1 MAVEF
6 KRSSALGA
14 MNLTPLIDVVFLLLI
29 FIMVTARFEQED
41 RQLDVALPTA
51 SEAKPLTAETS
62 QVFVNIDDQGN
73 YVLDGKTLRADEV
86 EAALRQ
92 AAADHPANVRV
103 IIRADGRVPFEFVVS
118 VMDICNRSGIADY
131 SVTTRGE

>member
-1 MAVEF
+1 MSVSF
-6 KRSSALGA
+6 KKSSALGA

-41 RQLDVALPTA
+41 RELDVTLPTA
-51 SEAKPLTAETS
+51 SEARPLTAETT
-62 QVFVNIDDQGN
+62 QVFVNVDREGH
-73 YVLDGKTLRADEV
+73 YVLDGKTMRTDEV

-103 IIRADGRVPFEFVVS
+103 VIRADGRVPFEFVVT
-118 VMDICNRSGIADY
+118 VMDLCNRSGIADY

>member
-62 QVFVNIDDQGN
+62 QVFVNIDDQGS